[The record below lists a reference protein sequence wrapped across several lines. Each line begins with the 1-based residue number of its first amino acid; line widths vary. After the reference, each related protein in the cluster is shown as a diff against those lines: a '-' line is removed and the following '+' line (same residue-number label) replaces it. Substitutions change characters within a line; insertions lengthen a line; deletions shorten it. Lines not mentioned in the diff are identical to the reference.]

1 MGITSS
7 EDILMSG
14 TVKSEDLEVL
24 EGGEPLPLPTRP
36 RDLRNS
42 IRITIRGRSVRLRG
56 IRRIPPGL
64 LGWLL
69 ILGPGLIATS
79 AGNDAGGIATY
90 SSAGAKYGYDL
101 IWVMVIITVSLAI
114 VQEMCARLGAATGRG
129 LLDLIRERFGVGWAL
144 FAIVVI
150 LIANGGVT
158 VSEFV
163 GIGAA
168 MELIGIS
175 KNIAIPLTAAFLW
188 YLVVYGNYAK
198 VEKIFLAMT
207 LVFFA
212 YPIAAFMGHPNWTQV
227 ANGAF
232 IPKLRWESDYIF
244 IVVGLMGTTI
254 TPYMQLFQ
262 QSSLVEKGVARRHY
276 GPERVDAYFGAVFSN
291 LMSFFMII
299 ATAATLFVSGHK
311 EIQTAADAARAL
323 EPVVG
328 NAAKTLFA
336 IGLLGASLLAGAV
349 LPLATSYAI
358 CEAFG
363 EPKGVGLDFRRA
375 RVFFSLFTALI
386 VIGAAVALIPN
397 VPLIPMLLWI
407 QVLNGVL
414 LPVILV
420 FILLLINDR
429 LLVENLKNTHIYNV
443 LGWGTFAMITMA
455 VVIMIGGQLLEFFGI
470 HLFGS

>member
-1 MGITSS
+1 MNKEVSPA
-7 EDILMSG
+7 E
-14 TVKSEDLEVL
+14 LEQL
-24 EGGEPLPLPTRP
+24 ESGEPLVPPIRP
-36 RDLRNS
+36 RDLRRS
-42 IRITIRGRSVRLRG
+42 IRVTIRGRSVRLAG
-56 IRRIPPGL
+56 IKHIPPGI

-101 IWVMVIITVSLAI
+101 IWVMVLITVSLAV

-129 LLDLIRERFGVGWAL
+129 LLDLIRERFGVGWSL
-144 FAIVVI
+144 FAVVVI

-158 VSEFV
+158 ISEFV

-168 MELIGIS
+168 LELIGIS
-175 KNIAIPLTAAFLW
+175 RNIAIPLTAIFLW
-188 YLVVYGNYAK
+188 YLVVYGNYPS

-207 LVFFA
+207 VVFFA
-212 YPIAAFMGHPNWTQV
+212 YPIAAFMGHPDWLQV
-227 ANGAF
+227 ARGAV
-232 IPKLRWESDYIF
+232 IPKIRWESDYIF

-276 GPERVDAYFGAVFSN
+276 GPERADAYFGSIFSN
-291 LMSFFMII
+291 LMSIFMII
-299 ATAATLFVSGHK
+299 ATAATLYVAGQH
-311 EIQTAADAARAL
+311 EIETAADAARAL

-328 NAAKTLFA
+328 NSAEVLFA

-349 LPLATSYAI
+349 LPLATAYAI

-363 EPKGVGLDFRRA
+363 LPKGVNLDFRRA
-375 RVFFSLFTALI
+375 RTFFNLFTGLI
-386 VIGAAVALIPN
+386 IIGAVVALIPHI
-397 VPLIPMLLWI
+397 PLVKLLLWI

-414 LPVILV
+414 LPIILV
-420 FILLLINDR
+420 FILLLINDTR
-429 LLVENLKNTHIYNV
+429 LVGHLKNTRFYNV
-443 LGWGTFAMITMA
+443 LGWGTFAIITFA
-455 VVIMIGGQLLEFFGI
+455 VAVMLFGQFLDLFGI
-470 HLFGS
+470 QLFGSG

>member
-1 MGITSS
+1 MNKEVNPQEI
-7 EDILMSG
+7 E
-14 TVKSEDLEVL
+14 ELES
-24 EGGEPLPLPTRP
+24 GEPLVLPIRP
-36 RDLRNS
+36 RDLRRS
-42 IRITIRGRSVRLRG
+42 IRVTIRGRSVRLAG
-56 IRRIPPGL
+56 IRHIPPGL

-69 ILGPGLIATS
+69 VLGPGLIATS

-101 IWVMVIITVSLAI
+101 IWVMVIITVSLAV

-129 LLDLIRERFGVGWAL
+129 LLDLIREQFGAGWAL
-144 FAIVVI
+144 FAVGVI

-158 VSEFV
+158 ISEFV

-175 KNIAIPLTAAFLW
+175 KNLAIPLTAVFLW
-188 YLVVYGNYAK
+188 YLVVYGNYPS

-207 LVFFA
+207 IVFFA

-227 ANGAF
+227 AQGAF

-276 GPERVDAYFGAVFSN
+276 GPERVDAYFGSIFSD
-291 LMSFFMII
+291 LMSIFMII
-299 ATAATLFVSGHK
+299 ATAATLYVAGQR
-311 EIQTAADAARAL
+311 EIETAADAARAL

-328 NAAKTLFA
+328 SAAKTLFA

-363 EPKGVGLDFRRA
+363 LTKGVNLDFRRA
-375 RVFFSLFTALI
+375 RVFFNLFTTLI
-386 VIGAAVALIPN
+386 IIGAVVALIPN
-397 VPLIPMLLWI
+397 VPLIKMLVWI

-414 LPVILV
+414 LPIILV

-429 LLVENLKNTHIYNV
+429 RLVGHLKNTRLYNV
-443 LGWGTFAMITMA
+443 LGWGTFAVITTA
-455 VVIMIGGQLLEFFGI
+455 VVIMLGGQFLDLFGI
-470 HLFGS
+470 HLFSSS

>member
-1 MGITSS
+1 MGITST
-7 EDILMSG
+7 EDILMS
-14 TVKSEDLEVL
+14 KEESIEDAAEL
-24 EGGEPLPLPTRP
+24 EGSEQLALPTRP
-36 RDLRNS
+36 RDLRSS
-42 IRITIRGRSVRLRG
+42 IRVTIRGRSVRLRG
-56 IRRIPPGL
+56 IRRIPPGI

-69 ILGPGLIATS
+69 VLGPGLIATS

-101 IWVMVIITVSLAI
+101 IWVMVIITVSLAV

-144 FAIVVI
+144 FAVIVI
-150 LIANGGVT
+150 LVANGGVT
-158 VSEFV
+158 ISEFV

-175 KNIAIPLTAAFLW
+175 KNIAIPLTAIFLW
-188 YLVVYGNYAK
+188 YLVVYGSYPN

-207 LVFFA
+207 IVFFA
-212 YPIAAFMGHPNWTQV
+212 YPIAAFMGHPNWRDV
-227 ANGAF
+227 AHGAF
-232 IPKLRWESDYIF
+232 VPKLRWDSDYIF

-276 GPERVDAYFGAVFSN
+276 GPERVDAYFGSIFSN
-291 LMSFFMII
+291 LMSIFMII
-299 ATAATLFVSGHK
+299 ATAATLYVIRPRDI
-311 EIQTAADAARAL
+311 ETAADAAKAL

-328 NAAKTLFA
+328 SAASTLFA

-349 LPLATSYAI
+349 LPLATSFAI

-363 EPKGVGLDFRRA
+363 LPKGVSLDFRRA
-375 RVFFSLFTALI
+375 RVFFTLFTGLI

-397 VPLIPMLLWI
+397 IPLIQLLLWV
-407 QVLNGVL
+407 QVLNGAL
-414 LPVILV
+414 LPIILV
-420 FILLLINDR
+420 FILLLVNDR
-429 LLVENLKNTHIYNV
+429 LIVGHLKNSKFYNV
-443 LGWGTFAMITMA
+443 LGWGTFTLITTA
-455 VVIMIGGQLLEFFGI
+455 VVIMLGGQLLEHFGI
-470 HLFGS
+470 HLFGG

>member
-1 MGITSS
+1 MNKDVDPK
-7 EDILMSG
+7 ELEELESG
-14 TVKSEDLEVL
+14 EHLA
-24 EGGEPLPLPTRP
+24 LPIRP
-36 RDLRNS
+36 RDLRRS
-42 IRITIRGRSVRLRG
+42 IRVTIRGRSVRLAG
-56 IRRIPPGL
+56 IRHIPPGL

-101 IWVMVIITVSLAI
+101 IWVMVIITVSLAV

-129 LLDLIRERFGVGWAL
+129 LLDLIRERFGAAWAL
-144 FAIVVI
+144 FAVVVI

-158 VSEFV
+158 ISEFV

-168 MELIGIS
+168 MELIGVS
-175 KNIAIPLTAAFLW
+175 KNLAIPLTAVFLW
-188 YLVVYGNYAK
+188 YLVVYGNYPS

-207 LVFFA
+207 IVFFA
-212 YPIAAFMGHPNWTQV
+212 YPIAAFMGHPNWIQV
-227 ANGAF
+227 AHGAF
-232 IPKLRWESDYIF
+232 IPKIRWESDYIF

-276 GPERVDAYFGAVFSN
+276 GPERADAYFGSIFSN
-291 LMSFFMII
+291 MMSIFMII
-299 ATAATLFVSGHK
+299 ATAATLYVAGQR
-311 EIQTAADAARAL
+311 EIETAADAARAL

-328 NAAKTLFA
+328 SAAKTLFG

-363 EPKGVGLDFRRA
+363 LPKGVNLDFRRA
-375 RVFFSLFTALI
+375 RVFFNLFTGLI
-386 VIGAAVALIPN
+386 VIGAVVALIPN
-397 VPLIPMLLWI
+397 VPLIKMLVWI

-414 LPVILV
+414 LPIILV
-420 FILLLINDR
+420 FILLLINDSR
-429 LLVENLKNTHIYNV
+429 LVGHLKNTSFYNI
-443 LGWGTFAMITMA
+443 LGWGTFAMITFA
-455 VVIMIGGQLLEFFGI
+455 VVIMIAGQILALFGI
-470 HLFGS
+470 QLFGA

>member
-1 MGITSS
+1 MNKEVNPQEI
-7 EDILMSG
+7 EELESG
-14 TVKSEDLEVL
+14 ELLVL
-24 EGGEPLPLPTRP
+24 PIRP
-36 RDLRNS
+36 RDLRRS
-42 IRITIRGRSVRLRG
+42 IRVTIRGRSVRLAG
-56 IRRIPPGL
+56 IRHIPPGL

-69 ILGPGLIATS
+69 VLGPGLIATS

-101 IWVMVIITVSLAI
+101 IWVMVIITVSLAV

-129 LLDLIRERFGVGWAL
+129 LLDLIREQFGAGWAL
-144 FAIVVI
+144 FAVGVI

-158 VSEFV
+158 ISEFV

-175 KNIAIPLTAAFLW
+175 KNLAIPLTAVFLW
-188 YLVVYGNYAK
+188 YLVVYGNYPS

-207 LVFFA
+207 IVFFA

-227 ANGAF
+227 AQGAF

-276 GPERVDAYFGAVFSN
+276 GPERVDAYFGSIFSN
-291 LMSFFMII
+291 LMSIFMII
-299 ATAATLFVSGHK
+299 ATAATLYVAGQR
-311 EIQTAADAARAL
+311 EIETAADAARAL

-328 NAAKTLFA
+328 SAAKTLFA

-363 EPKGVGLDFRRA
+363 LPKGVNLDFRRA
-375 RVFFSLFTALI
+375 RVFFNLFTTLI
-386 VIGAAVALIPN
+386 IIGAVVALIPN
-397 VPLIPMLLWI
+397 VPLIKMLVWI

-414 LPVILV
+414 LPIILV

-429 LLVENLKNTHIYNV
+429 RLVGHLKNTRLYNV
-443 LGWGTFAMITMA
+443 LGWGTFAVITTA
-455 VVIMIGGQLLEFFGI
+455 VVIMLGGQLLDLFGI
-470 HLFGS
+470 HLFSSS